1 MKGLYTEMK
10 KRKKKIPK
18 FNSIAEEAHF
28 WDTHD
33 TTDYMDEMEIVDVK
47 VNFIPETEKKETI
60 SLRMAPS
67 LKKEVDKIARNYDIS
82 TSSLIRMWVVDKV
95 TSYRS

>member
-1 MKGLYTEMK
+1 MPKELK
-10 KRKKKIPK
+10 KAPK
-18 FNSIAEEAHF
+18 FKDLKEEALF

-33 TTDYMDEMEIVDVK
+33 ATDYLELKEPLEVVYSPDK
-47 VNFIPETEKKETI
+47 EKKETI

-67 LKKEVDKIARNYDIS
+67 LKKKVDRIADSYDIS

-95 TSYRS
+95 RSFE